1 MLRKVIVLMALVG
14 VWPIV
19 GAAQPSAKLD
29 KLSDAVEP
37 QVIAWRRYLHQHPEL
52 SYAETQTAAYIATA
66 LRSLPGIEVQTGV
79 GRTGVKAVLKGGRP
93 GPVVALRSD
102 MDGLPVE
109 ERNALPFR
117 STARAMWQGQE
128 TGVMHACGHDAHMAM
143 LLGAAQILAQLRD
156 ELPGTVVFLFQPAEE
171 WGGAESSPS
180 GAYAMVA
187 DGALENPHVD
197 VVFGQHIF
205 GGHPGGTINY
215 RGGSTMASTD
225 NFSIT
230 VKGTG
235 GHGAMPWL
243 SKDPIVTAAQIVTAL
258 QTIVS
263 RQVNLP
269 EGAAVVTVGQL
280 HGGNRN
286 NIIPEQA
293 TLSGTIRALNEDTRT
308 RIHSAVTEIAQHTA
322 QASGLTAEV
331 DIGRSY
337 SVLRNDPEL
346 TAKIVPALQRAA
358 GRDRVVETPPQLASE
373 DFGAFST
380 KVPGVFWFLNAS
392 PYPDRAGAG
401 NHSPLFE
408 IDEQYLK
415 TGVRALVSV
424 TLDYLETAAAEA
436 KTP

>member
-1 MLRKVIVLMALVG
+1 MVRCRIV
-14 VWPIV
+14 
-19 GAAQPSAKLD
+19 K
-29 KLSDAVEP
+29 
-37 QVIAWRRYLHQHPEL
+37 
-52 SYAETQTAAYIATA
+52 
-66 LRSLPGIEVQTGV
+66 
-79 GRTGVKAVLKGGRP
+79 
-93 GPVVALRSD
+93 
-102 MDGLPVE
+102 
-109 ERNALPFR
+109 
-117 STARAMWQGQE
+117 
-128 TGVMHACGHDAHMAM
+128 
-143 LLGAAQILAQLRD
+143 
-156 ELPGTVVFLFQPAEE
+156 
-171 WGGAESSPS
+171 
-180 GAYAMVA
+180 
-187 DGALENPHVD
+187 
-197 VVFGQHIF
+197 
-205 GGHPGGTINY
+205 
-215 RGGSTMASTD
+215 
-225 NFSIT
+225 
-230 VKGTG
+230 
-235 GHGAMPWL
+235 
-243 SKDPIVTAAQIVTAL
+243 IVTAAQIVTAL

-293 TLSGTIRALNEDTRT
+293 TLSGTIRTLNEDTRT
-308 RIHSAVTEIAQHTA
+308 LIHSAVTEIAQHTA
-322 QASGLTAEV
+322 QAFGLNAVV

-337 SVLRNDPEL
+337 PVLRNDPEL
-346 TAKIVPALQRAA
+346 TAKILPALQRAA

-392 PYPDRAGAG
+392 PYPDRAGAA